1 MAQTQKQEVGQIG
14 ENCATTYLERH
25 GYKVIDR
32 NYRKKY
38 GEIDIVATKQ
48 GILHFVEVK
57 SISATVSEVEPLG
70 ARGSTSKASN
80 GSRENNIIS
89 TPSVDLDEDDYEAE
103 ENVHPWKLKRLR
115 RVIEVYLLS
124 KYPNDEDEEPD
135 WQLDVVTVQ
144 VDRGARVGRV
154 RILEDIDIC

>member
-1 MAQTQKQEVGQIG
+1 MSQTDKQVIGQIG

-57 SISATVSEVEPLG
+57 STTDAHVTLE
-70 ARGSTSKASN
+70 
-80 GSRENNIIS
+80 IS
-89 TPSVDLDEDDYEAE
+89 TPSVDSDDDYEAE

-115 RVIEVYLLS
+115 RVIEAYLLS
-124 KYPNDEDEEPD
+124 KYPDDEDEEPD

-144 VDRGARVGRV
+144 VDREAKVGHV

>member
-1 MAQTQKQEVGQIG
+1 MSQTDKQVIGQIG
-14 ENCATTYLERH
+14 ENCAVAYLERH

-57 SISATVSEVEPLG
+57 SISAPVSEVKPPG
-70 ARGSTSKASN
+70 VRGSTSKFSH
-80 GSRENNIIS
+80 E
-89 TPSVDLDEDDYEAE
+89 TDPDDDDYEAE

-115 RVIEVYLLS
+115 RVIEAYLLS

-144 VDRGARVGRV
+144 VDREARVGRV
-154 RILEDIDIC
+154 RMLEDIDIC

>member
-1 MAQTQKQEVGQIG
+1 MAQTDKQVIGQIG
-14 ENCATTYLERH
+14 ENCAATYLERH

-57 SISATVSEVEPLG
+57 SVTSETTQDSLLG
-70 ARGSTSKASN
+70 PGRRLSCVV
-80 GSRENNIIS
+80 RE
-89 TPSVDLDEDDYEAE
+89 DDDYEAE

-115 RVIEVYLLS
+115 RVIEAYLLS

-135 WQLDVVTVQ
+135 WQLDLVTVQ
-144 VDRGARVGRV
+144 VDREAHLGHV

>member
-1 MAQTQKQEVGQIG
+1 MAQTDKQVIGQIG
-14 ENCATTYLERH
+14 ENCAATYLERH

-57 SISATVSEVEPLG
+57 STTEAHVTRESPAASAQGFGEP
-70 ARGSTSKASN
+70 K
-80 GSRENNIIS
+80 
-89 TPSVDLDEDDYEAE
+89 DDDDYEAE

-135 WQLDVVTVQ
+135 WQLDIVTVQ
-144 VDRGARVGRV
+144 VDREAHVGRV
-154 RILEDIDIC
+154 RILEDIDMCWIIFTSIF

>member
-1 MAQTQKQEVGQIG
+1 MALTQKQEVGQIG
-14 ENCATTYLERH
+14 ENCAATYLERH

-38 GEIDIVATKQ
+38 GEIDIVATKR

-57 SISATVSEVEPLG
+57 STTEAHVTRE
-70 ARGSTSKASN
+70 SN
-80 GSRENNIIS
+80 
-89 TPSVDLDEDDYEAE
+89 DDDDYEAE

-144 VDRGARVGRV
+144 VDREARVGRV
-154 RILEDIDIC
+154 CILEDIDIC